1 MLDGCSFLIRLAKS
15 ETGSSEIVIRSIL
28 VLLDSLLLLIN
39 CVRNAF
45 ERKVSDGRV
54 AFSNFC
60 SFNYKLPLLSKP
72 AETPLVVLS
81 FFTDVCAF
89 NLVFDWLLIFELP
102 KDATGLGRDG
112 FFSKSGGCFGGSS
125 ALLPDGCLQWPFWL
139 FYLERDLPSKVLSWF
154 SSDLSFWSS
163 YRYPSPSKL
172 VVTFYYSSLWILTD
186 ELEFIVWDYCGFW
199 LRLGCCCWG
208 LKTVCLK
215 VSPKLLDSCIRLS
228 WSY

>member
-54 AFSNFC
+54 AFSNFYN
-60 SFNYKLPLLSKP
+60 FNYKLPLLSKP

-89 NLVFDWLLIFELP
+89 NLVFD
-102 KDATGLGRDG
+102 
-112 FFSKSGGCFGGSS
+112 
-125 ALLPDGCLQWPFWL
+125 
-139 FYLERDLPSKVLSWF
+139 
-154 SSDLSFWSS
+154 
-163 YRYPSPSKL
+163 
-172 VVTFYYSSLWILTD
+172 
-186 ELEFIVWDYCGFW
+186 
-199 LRLGCCCWG
+199 
-208 LKTVCLK
+208 
-215 VSPKLLDSCIRLS
+215 
-228 WSY
+228 